1 MGTMTRTGFVLWLIG
16 LFALVFGAIFLA
28 VWAITGG
35 PPDWGAVLAGIA
47 GGAVGRSM
55 RSRLLR
61 QSAARGRY
69 PCFVRLASAGP
80 FRGKWRFGYTTPFQG
95 QIAFQSPAK
104 AEVTF
109 NIDDIGIPYP
119 AGMADTIL
127 KLQRSSEVLPVTAQG
142 VPLEIAALP
151 KYLRV
156 IESSVRQPAVV
167 V

>member
-1 MGTMTRTGFVLWLIG
+1 MTRTGFVLWWIG
-16 LFALVFGAIFLA
+16 FFALVLGVISLA
-28 VWAITGG
+28 VWATTSG
-35 PPDWGAVLAGIA
+35 PPDWGAVLPALAGV
-47 GGAVGRSM
+47 AVGRSL

-61 QSAARGRY
+61 RSANRGRY

-80 FRGKWRFGYTTPFQG
+80 FHGKWRFGYAIPAHG

-109 NIDDIGIPYP
+109 NIDDVGPSYP

-127 KLQRSSEVLPVTAQG
+127 KLQRSSEVLPVMAQG
-142 VPLEIAALP
+142 VRLEIAALP

-156 IESSVRQPAVV
+156 IERGVQRPAVV
-167 V
+167 VP